1 MSKILLVEDDAMLRD
16 VYRTKL
22 LEAGFEVEVA
32 EDGEKA
38 LSHLQESV
46 PDAVILD
53 VVLPYKDGWEVLYGL
68 RDMPSCENIP
78 VLMLS
83 NLGQKEEVEKGLALG
98 ASKYLIKAHFT
109 PAEIVEELQGL
120 LIS

>member
-53 VVLPYKDGWEVLYGL
+53 VVLPYKDGWEVLHGL
-68 RDMPSCENIP
+68 RDMPSCENVP